1 MEKIAE
7 IKDFMDD
14 NENRMI
20 ELQELLTSI
29 PAMAPENNGDGE
41 LEKANALKNWLIAN
55 GFNDIDVYNAPD
67 KRVTSGVRPSMVV
80 TVPGLDEQVIW
91 IMAHLD
97 VVPPGDLSA
106 WDTDPWKCVKKDRK
120 LFGRGCE
127 DNQQGLVSA
136 IFAALYFVENNIT
149 PKYTIKLL
157 FVADEE
163 NGSTYGANWLIK
175 NTNLFN
181 KDNFVIIP
189 DGGDRKGVDIEIA
202 EKNILWLRFR
212 VLGKQAHG
220 SRPDTGNNTY
230 LASCDLALRINDFE
244 NKFDKTDSLF
254 SPIYSTF
261 QPTKHESNVESVNI
275 IPGEDIFYVDCRII
289 PTYTIADI
297 CEEVDKQCKM
307 VEDKYGVK
315 IEYTTLQNSESPH
328 TSENSPIVK
337 ILSSAIKN
345 AHNQETRCIG
355 IGGGTVAGDLR
366 RIGIDCAVWSTLDN
380 MAHQPNE
387 YCSIDNMVK
396 DAVTLAAIF
405 I

>member
-1 MEKIAE
+1 METIAG
-7 IKDFMDD
+7 IKRFMDD
-14 NENRMI
+14 NADGMI

-29 PAMAPENNGDGE
+29 PALAPENNGDGE
-41 LEKANALKNWLIAN
+41 LKKANALKDWLIKR
-55 GFNDIDVYNAPD
+55 GFDNIDVYNAPD
-67 KRVTSGVRPSMVV
+67 KRVTSGVRPSIVV
-80 TVPGLDEQVIW
+80 TVQGLEKQAIW

-106 WDTDPWKCVKKDRK
+106 WNTNPWQCVKKGSK

-127 DNQQGLVSA
+127 DNQQGLTSA
-136 IFAALYFVENNIT
+136 VFAALYFVENNIT
-149 PKYTIKLL
+149 PRYTIKLL

-163 NGSTYGANWLIK
+163 NGSTYGVNWLIE
-175 NTNLFN
+175 NTDLFN
-181 KDNFVIIP
+181 KEDYVIIP
-189 DGGDRKGVDIEIA
+189 DGGDKNGVNIEIA
-202 EKNILWLRFR
+202 EKNILWLRFH

-244 NKFDKTDSLF
+244 NKFNKTDSLF
-254 SPIYSTF
+254 SPDYSTF
-261 QPTKHESNVESVNI
+261 QPTKHESNVEGVNI

-289 PTYTIADI
+289 PTYTIEDVYA
-297 CEEVDKQCKM
+297 EVNKQCKI

-315 IEYTTLQNSESPH
+315 ISYTSLQESESQQ
-328 TSENSPIVK
+328 TSKDSKIVE
-337 ILSSAIKN
+337 ILSSAIKK
-345 AHNQETRCIG
+345 AHNQDTQCIG

-380 MAHQPNE
+380 IAHQPNE
-387 YCSIDNMVK
+387 YCLIDNMVK
-396 DAVTLAAIF
+396 DAVTLAVIF

>member
-1 MEKIAE
+1 METIDD
-7 IKDFMDD
+7 IKHFMES
-14 NENRMI
+14 NKNHMI

-29 PAMAPENNGDGE
+29 PALAPENNGDGE
-41 LEKANALKNWLIAN
+41 IEKAEALEKWLIAN
-55 GFNDIDVYNAPD
+55 GFDNIDFYNAPD
-67 KRVTSGVRPSMVV
+67 KRVKSGVRPSIVV
-80 TVPGLDEQVIW
+80 TVPGLDKQAIW

-106 WDTDPWKCVKKDRK
+106 WNTNPWQCVKKGSK

-136 IFAALYFVENNIT
+136 IFAALYFVENNIV

-163 NGSTYGANWLIK
+163 NGSQYGVNWLIK
-175 NTNLFN
+175 NTNLF
-181 KDNFVIIP
+181 KRDDLVIIP
-189 DGGDRKGVDIEIA
+189 DGGDRNGVDIEIA
-202 EKNILWLRFR
+202 EKNILWLRFH

-220 SRPDTGNNTY
+220 SRPDTGNNAC

-254 SPIYSTF
+254 SPVYSTF

-297 CEEVDKQCKM
+297 CEEVNNQCKI

-315 IEYTTLQNSESPH
+315 INYTVMQNSESPQ
-328 TSENSPIVK
+328 TPKDSPIVK
-337 ILSSAIKN
+337 ILSSAIKK
-345 AHNQETRCIG
+345 AHNKDTRCIG

-366 RIGIDCAVWSTLDN
+366 RIGVDCAVWSTLDN

-387 YCSIDNMVK
+387 YCIIGNMVK
-396 DAVTLAAIF
+396 DAITLAVIF